1 MRKISEEKINQMF
14 ELYKQGFNKVQISKQ
29 LKVNEDTVRKYLTT
43 RFNVPLK
50 DYSKKI
56 NQQQFEELWKQGK
69 TDKEISNFFKVS
81 ESTVKTYRT
90 KGKNAGKFNIVRYFS
105 QTEQKLTYEQ
115 EQFIRGS
122 LLGDLNLSKPTSNRH
137 INSRLSI
144 VQCEKQKAF
153 FMKKIEILGDFMG
166 NYKLITPKP
175 DPRTGKIY
183 TSYRG
188 NSKAHKVFTDLYNE
202 LYINGKKTIT
212 KEFLDKITSPIALA
226 YWFMDDGTFN
236 GSIATNGFSEIEV
249 DLLIKWLSEY
259 WNIFSYKEKN
269 LNNFII
275 RISEKSR
282 KDFEDLIKDYII
294 PEMKYKLKYK

>member
-50 DYSKKI
+50 DCSKKI

-81 ESTVKTYRT
+81 ELTIKTYRT

-188 NSKAHKVFTDLYNE
+188 NSKVHKVFTDLYNE

-226 YWFMDDGTFN
+226 YWFMDDGNFN
-236 GSIATNGFSEIEV
+236 GNIATNGFSEIEV

-259 WNIFSYKEKN
+259 WNIFSYKEKK

-282 KDFEDLIKDYII
+282 KDFEDLIKNYII